1 MNRRDSASVTMR
13 SSVVFCLGVS
23 FAMFGFGLSLQCYSC
38 PDGSSSGCD
47 VKHDCRQ
54 AEDSC
59 LKLTS
64 GEQTYTGCLRYTD
77 CDFMTLAVR
86 YSVPDFEFSCC
97 QSKLCNGQ
105 EKSAFQKFKD
115 ISVKK

>member
-1 MNRRDSASVTMR
+1 MTVPSVMMR
-13 SSVVFCLGVS
+13 SSVVFCLAVS
-23 FAMFGFGLSLQCYSC
+23 FAMFGFGFSLQCYSC
-38 PDGSSSGCD
+38 PDGSTNCE
-47 VKHDCRQ
+47 VKQEC

-64 GEQTYTGCLRYTD
+64 GGKIYSGCMRYSD

-86 YSVPDFEFSCC
+86 YALADFDFECC

-105 EKSAFQKFKD
+105 EKGFFQRIKD
-115 ISVKK
+115 FFSSKK

>member
-1 MNRRDSASVTMR
+1 MR

-115 ISVKK
+115 FFG

>member
-1 MNRRDSASVTMR
+1 MMR
-13 SSVVFCLGVS
+13 SRVLFCLAVS

-38 PDGSSSGCD
+38 PDGSSNSCD
-47 VKHDCRQ
+47 VKQECNQ
-54 AEDSC
+54 GEDSC

-64 GEQTYTGCLRYTD
+64 GEKTYTRCMRYED

-86 YSVPDFEFSCC
+86 YSVADFDFDCC

-105 EKSAFQKFKD
+105 EKGFLQKLKD
-115 ISVKK
+115 FLG